1 MTKLFHPRRDFE
13 VVYLQIYTQSVSTVV
28 RVLQADV
35 YNYFGT
41 VIISDGRW
49 ICEIRTRISMAKVA
63 LSKTKS
69 VLANKKMAKAVRQRD
84 Y

>member
-1 MTKLFHPRRDFE
+1 M
-13 VVYLQIYTQSVSTVV
+13 VYLQIYTQSVSTVV

-49 ICEIRTRISMAKVA
+49 ISEIRTRISMAKVA
-63 LSKTKS
+63 LSKTKN